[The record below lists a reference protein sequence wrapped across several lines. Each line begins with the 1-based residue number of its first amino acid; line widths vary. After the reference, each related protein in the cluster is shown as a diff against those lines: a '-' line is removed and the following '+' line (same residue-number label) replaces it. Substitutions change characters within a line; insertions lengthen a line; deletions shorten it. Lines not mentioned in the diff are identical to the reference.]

1 MSAVDDTNIDEILE
15 AEFKTSYTKRLA
27 MHSATFV
34 VLIGGWE
41 LASNLGYL
49 NTLIMPPPSWIAGQ
63 LYDMFFVSGII
74 YWHFFVTMFEATC
87 GFFIGVSIG
96 LSLAITAAISPTFRR
111 YWAPYAVV
119 FNVTPGI
126 AVAPFIIAWFGFGWS
141 SKIALASLN
150 AFFPVFINVLTGLL
164 YVDKD
169 ATELFNSL
177 RASRRQYFWKL
188 QIPSSLP
195 ITIAGL
201 KLGMTTALIGAV
213 VAEFFSATEG
223 VGILMQRFAFRL
235 NMDGAFATL
244 VNMSLMG
251 LMLFTLMEYMDYK
264 VLFWRRHK
272 RMEQVSAARK
282 ARWKMDD

>member
-1 MSAVDDTNIDEILE
+1 MTAVDDTNIDEILE
-15 AEFKTSYTKRLA
+15 AEFQTSYTKRLL
-27 MHSATFV
+27 MHSMTFL

-41 LASNLGYL
+41 LASNMGYL
-49 NTLIMPPPSWIAGQ
+49 NKLIMPPPSWIAFR
-63 LYDMFFVSGII
+63 LYEMFFITGII

-87 GFFIGVSIG
+87 GFFFGVSIG
-96 LSLAITAAISPTFRR
+96 MTLAITAAISPVFRR

-141 SKIALASLN
+141 SKIALATLN

-164 YVDKD
+164 FVDKD

-251 LMLFTLMEYMDYK
+251 LTLFTLMEYMDYK

-282 ARWKMDD
+282 ARWKMD

>member
-15 AEFKTSYTKRLA
+15 AEFQTSFGKRL
-27 MHSATFV
+27 MVHFLVFTI
-34 VLIGGWE
+34 LIGGWE
-41 LASNLGYL
+41 ALAVLGYT
-49 NTLIMPPPSWIAGQ
+49 NDLIMPPPSWIVSR
-63 LYDMFFVSGII
+63 LYEMFFVTGII

-96 LSLAITAAISPTFRR
+96 LTLAITAAISSTFRR

-141 SKIALASLN
+141 SKIALATLN

-164 YVDKD
+164 YVDRD

-177 RASRRQYFWKL
+177 RASRRQYFLKL

-195 ITIAGL
+195 NTMAGL
-201 KLGMTTALIGAV
+201 RLGMTTALIGAV

-235 NMDGAFATL
+235 NMDGAFASL

-251 LMLFTLMEYMDYK
+251 LSLFILMEYMDYK
-264 VLFWRRHK
+264 LVFWRRHK
-272 RMEQVSAARK
+272 RMEEVSNSRK
-282 ARWKMDD
+282 ARWKMD

>member
-1 MSAVDDTNIDEILE
+1 MSAVDDTNIDEILQ
-15 AEFKTSYTKRLA
+15 AEFKTPFAKRLTLHA
-27 MHSATFV
+27 LTFFILV
-34 VLIGGWE
+34 GGWE
-41 LASNLGYL
+41 LASYLGYL
-49 NTLIMPPPSWIAGQ
+49 NELIMPPPSWIAYR
-63 LYDMFFVSGII
+63 LYEMFFETGII

-96 LSLAITAAISPTFRR
+96 LSLAITAAISPVFRR
-111 YWAPYAVV
+111 YWSPYAVV

-141 SKIALASLN
+141 SKIALAALN

-164 YVDKD
+164 YIDKD
-169 ATELFNSL
+169 MTELFNSL

-201 KLGMTTALIGAV
+201 KISMTAALIGAV

-235 NMDGAFATL
+235 NMDGAFASL

-251 LMLFTLMEYMDYK
+251 LTLFTLMEFMDYK
-264 VLFWRRHK
+264 VLFWRRHS
-272 RMEQVSAARK
+272 RMEQVSRKRK
-282 ARWKMDD
+282 AAWNMD